1 MTNESEG
8 PRWPIPR
15 GLKIGYFMFLGREE
29 MFDVWHDMRD
39 GDLMVVTSPD
49 TDLFA
54 NYDYIHA
61 RHGEPDIGDIAKMD
75 PLSMCIAHQI
85 LEKYYDGSNARS
97 KGQSQS
103 HQAAEG

>member
-1 MTNESEG
+1 
-8 PRWPIPR
+8 
-15 GLKIGYFMFLGREE
+15 
-29 MFDVWHDMRD
+29 
-39 GDLMVVTSPD
+39 
-49 TDLFA
+49 
-54 NYDYIHA
+54 
-61 RHGEPDIGDIAKMD
+61 MD